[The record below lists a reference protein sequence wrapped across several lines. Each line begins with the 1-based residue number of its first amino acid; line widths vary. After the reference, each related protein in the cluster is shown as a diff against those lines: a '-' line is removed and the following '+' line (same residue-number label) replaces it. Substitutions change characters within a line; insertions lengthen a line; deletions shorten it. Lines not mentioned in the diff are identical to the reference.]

1 MALTSTLS
9 AQRSFLY
16 DVFLSFR
23 GEDVRKSFVDHLY
36 KALNDKGIIIYKD
49 DKRIVKGE
57 EISDQL
63 IAAIKNSKFHIIVFS
78 KNYANSAWCLEELVQ
93 IMECQETGEQTAY
106 PIFYD
111 VQPTQVRN
119 QSGPVGVAF
128 EKHIKKEAVGG
139 WRNFLKIVACQDCSR
154 LNTSAGEAGNGA
166 TRRWKHAL
174 TQASN
179 LAGRELKHTADGH
192 EVPFIKKVVED
203 ILQSPHFT
211 NFSTDAD
218 LVGMAIRIQKLLSSL
233 HVDSDDVRVI
243 GIKGMG
249 GGGKTTLARAVF
261 DHISSRF
268 EGKSFVENV
277 RERSKVG
284 SSLHKLQKQILSSVF
299 NDHSIFIEGV
309 SDGKRLMKRMMPG
322 RTALIVLDDVDHIE
336 QLEALVGDS
345 TCFKHRSRIIITT
358 RDEQVLVGYGVQR
371 DNIYDVDMLSDEE
384 AINLLSRH
392 AFKTESP
399 IQGFEDLSK
408 RVVSYAAG
416 LPLTIKLLGSFLCGR
431 PQDEWKDTIKRL
443 KTIPWH
449 DTLKRLEISYDG
461 LEEDHKQIFLHVAC
475 LLKGQKES
483 EAIIM
488 LESCGFHARIGLK
501 VLEQKSLITVRDSK
515 RYVFGKEVTMHDHIE
530 ELGGNIVRRLCP
542 DEPNKHMILWKKDEI
557 EHILINESGTEAIWS
572 IKLENTDLHAA
583 KILQGLRKMRNLRF
597 LYISESYTKYKFNE
611 AGGYLPNS
619 LRHLDWEHYPFQ
631 HLPKIFQ
638 ADNLV
643 HLCMQQSNIYQLWEG
658 GEKKVFLK
666 LKFLDLSLSNMKTFD
681 LEMTPN
687 LEELV
692 LPNCNKLVEVNMDV
706 ECPHLKVLNLALCRA
721 LEKLNSSNKCLNLQ
735 KVNLDYCRN
744 FKELPR
750 YVEFP
755 KLESLYFS
763 SSGVTN
769 LNLGLTPN
777 LKHLYLKDCRD
788 LVELHVPVHC
798 PNLITLE
805 LGGFKVNEY
814 FKSDLASIF
823 EKLESLKWLALWS
836 IDIECLPY
844 SICMLKH
851 LTYLQIRYCSHLKQL
866 PEDFGRLRCL
876 TTLDLKGCSSLQ
888 DIPTDIYKIE
898 SLVKLNLKGCK
909 GLKKLSDDIGRLQC
923 LETLT
928 LGGCSSLQDIPNS
941 ICKLESLE
949 FLNLIDCEGIKKL
962 PDEFGRL
969 ENLKWLGVTRGGIE
983 NLSQSISQLKGLLV
997 SS

>member
-1 MALTSTLS
+1 MASTSS
-9 AQRSFLY
+9 SSVQRSFVY

-36 KALNDKGIIIYKD
+36 KALKDKGIIIYKD
-49 DKRIVKGE
+49 DKSIVQGK

-63 IAAIKNSKFHIIVFS
+63 IAAIKNSRFHIIVFS
-78 KNYANSAWCLEELVQ
+78 KNYANSAWCLEELVH
-93 IMECQETGEQTAY
+93 IMECHETGEQTAY

-111 VQPTQVRN
+111 VQPTEVRK
-119 QSGPVGVAF
+119 QSGPVGAAF
-128 EKHIKKEAVGG
+128 QKHIKKETGWG
-139 WRNFLKIVACQDCSR
+139 WRNAFNFVAWQDW
-154 LNTSAGEAGNGA
+154 LNTSDGHAGNDA
-166 TRRWKHAL
+166 TQRWKHAL
-174 TQASN
+174 TRASN
-179 LAGRELKHTADGH
+179 LAGRELKNTGDG
-192 EVPFIKKVVED
+192 I
-203 ILQSPHFT
+203 
-211 NFSTDAD
+211 DAD

-299 NDHSIFIEGV
+299 NDDSIFIEGV
-309 SDGKRLMKRMMPG
+309 SDGKRLMKTMMPG

-392 AFKTESP
+392 AFKRESP

-461 LEEDHKQIFLHVAC
+461 LEEDHKQMFLHVAC

-501 VLEQKSLITVRDSK
+501 VLEQKSLITIRPC
-515 RYVFGKEVTMHDHIE
+515 GHNNCEKEIVIHDHIE
-530 ELGGNIVRRLCP
+530 EMGVNIVRRLHP
-542 DEPNKHMILWKKDEI
+542 DEPNKHSILWKKNEI
-557 EHILINESGTEAIWS
+557 EDILVNELGTEAIRC
-572 IKLENTDLHAA
+572 IKLENSRLHAA
-583 KILQGLRKMRNLRF
+583 KILQGLRKMTNLRNLLITSR
-597 LYISESYTKYKFNE
+597 YTKSVE

-619 LRHLDWEHYPFQ
+619 LRYLVWSRYGFRY
-631 HLPKIFQ
+631 LPKIFQ

-643 HLCMQQSNIYQLWEG
+643 HLCMRRSYIRQLWEG
-658 GEKKVFLK
+658 GEKKVLPK
-666 LKFLDLSLSNMKTFD
+666 LKFLDLSQSKLETFD

-692 LPNCNKLVEVNMDV
+692 LLECNKLVEVNMDV
-706 ECPHLKVLNLALCRA
+706 RCLHLKELDLLGCSALK
-721 LEKLNSSNKCLNLQ
+721 KLNMSNKCLNL
-735 KVNLDYCRN
+735 KKLNLCACKN
-744 FKELPR
+744 FEELQMP
-750 YVEFP
+750 VQFP
-755 KLESLYFS
+755 KLESLNCGYTKL
-763 SSGVTN
+763 TN
-769 LNLGLTPN
+769 LNLGMTPN
-777 LKHLYLKDCRD
+777 LKHLYLQKCRL
-788 LVELHVPVHC
+788 LVELHVPVEC
-798 PNLITLE
+798 PKLITLE
-805 LGGFKVNEY
+805 LGGFKVRD
-814 FKSDLASIF
+814 FKPDLAPF
-823 EKLESLKWLALWS
+823 LEKLESLESLSLWC

-851 LTYLQIRYCSHLKQL
+851 LIRLKIKKCLHLKQL
-866 PEDFGRLRCL
+866 PEDLGRLRCL
-876 TTLDLKGCSSLQ
+876 EELDLEGCESLQ
-888 DIPTDIYKIE
+888 H
-898 SLVKLNLKGCK
+898 
-909 GLKKLSDDIGRLQC
+909 
-923 LETLT
+923 
-928 LGGCSSLQDIPNS
+928 IPNS
-941 ICKLESLE
+941 ICKLKRLKWVELS
-949 FLNLIDCEGIKKL
+949 DCKELKKL
-962 PDEFGRL
+962 PDNFYSMKSL
-969 ENLKWLGVTRGGIE
+969 ETVGI
-983 NLSQSISQLKGLLV
+983 IGAGMWYR
-997 SS
+997 